1 MSTRTNG
8 PGSSGGRDERISA
21 DDLQRK
27 IQSLQDTIQ
36 GSVEDQKSRLVAVG
50 GVALVAALLL
60 LFLLGRRSGRKRSTF
75 VEIRRF

>member
-1 MSTRTNG
+1 MTSKPNTSDT
-8 PGSSGGRDERISA
+8 ISA

-27 IQSLQDTIQ
+27 LQSFQDTIQ

-50 GVALVAALLL
+50 GGAILLL
-60 LFLLGRRSGRKRSTF
+60 LVVFFLLGKRSGRKKSTF